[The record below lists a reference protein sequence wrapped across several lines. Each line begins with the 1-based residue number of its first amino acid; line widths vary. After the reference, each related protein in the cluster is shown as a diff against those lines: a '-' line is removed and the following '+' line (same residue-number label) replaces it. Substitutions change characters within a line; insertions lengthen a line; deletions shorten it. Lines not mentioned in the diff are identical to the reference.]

1 MKEKILALKENKKA
15 LILFILILFM
25 ICIGI
30 SYALWRVNLS
40 QTTANTL
47 ASDCFNITFTE
58 GEAIEL
64 LNTYPMYDEDGS
76 KLTPYTFTIKNNC
89 ASYATYQ
96 INLEVLNNST
106 LNDQYLKVML
116 DEMVRLLILIR
127 SNKKE

>member
-1 MKEKILALKENKKA
+1 MSKGKTVTLTIIGIFL
-15 LILFILILFM
+15 LISLV
-25 ICIGI
+25 IGI
-30 SYALWRVNLS
+30 SYSLWRVNLF

-58 GEAIEL
+58 ENNIEL

-76 KLTPYTFTIKNNC
+76 KLTPYTFTSKNNC
-89 ASYATYQ
+89 VSYATYQ